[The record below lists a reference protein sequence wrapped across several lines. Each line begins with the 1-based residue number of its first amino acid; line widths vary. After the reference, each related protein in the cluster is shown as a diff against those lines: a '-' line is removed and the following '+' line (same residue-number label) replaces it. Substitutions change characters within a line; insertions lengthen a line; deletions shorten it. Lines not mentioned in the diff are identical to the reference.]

1 MSPRSDPTKL
11 DELHIKIRGRWSAE
25 DMAIFLRDLSLLY
38 GIRRAIDL
46 EPDLLRYARMYG
58 PLPFSPGLEH
68 WWGWPLRPLDP
79 GLQVCRIEFASPGYI
94 DLRGVADVVKQ
105 MRLLLKDLISISI
118 KETRREKRLKN
129 DGREQDVQA
138 KLIANA
144 RNYVRLRSEAREHG
158 LDEDIVIGRVVAE
171 IEGAQ
176 ERILRQ
182 IERGNIKAIGSGSK
196 ESSEDK

>member
-1 MSPRSDPTKL
+1 VSPRSDLTKL
-11 DELHIKIRGRWSAE
+11 EELNIKIRGRWSAE

-38 GIRRAIDL
+38 DVRRAIDL
-46 EPDLLRYARMYG
+46 EPDLWRYARRYG
-58 PLPFSPGLEH
+58 PFPFSPGFEQ
-68 WWGWPLRPLDP
+68 WWGWPPRSIDS
-79 GLQVCRIEFASPGYI
+79 GLQVRRIEFASPGYI

-129 DGREQDVQA
+129 DSREQDVQA

-144 RNYVRLRSEAREHG
+144 RNYVRLRGEAREHE
-158 LDEDIVIGRVVAE
+158 LDEDIVVRRVVTE

-182 IERGNIKAIGSGSK
+182 IERGNIKAIGPGAK
-196 ESSEDK
+196 EPSEDK